1 VPPLRR
7 RREDIPLLADRFLSA
22 AAERQHKSVAGLDA
36 EAMEVLA
43 AYAWPGNVR
52 ELRNEIERA
61 VALTRNGE
69 AVSPDQLSPAVRTR
83 EGPTIVSNSTI
94 AGSNRAYRARM
105 PGGSREYGSIPLR
118 QARAAF
124 EANHIIKE
132 LEQHQGNVSRVA
144 RALGLSRSSLQ
155 KKMKDYGLR

>member
-1 VPPLRR
+1 MF
-7 RREDIPLLADRFLSA
+7 ASA
-22 AAERQHKSVAGLDA
+22 GEVIGIVVIAALAGLDA
-36 EAMEVLA
+36 EAMELLV

-69 AVSPDQLSPAVRTR
+69 AVSPDQLSLALRRR
-83 EGPTIVSNSTI
+83 EESAIVSNSTT
-94 AGSNRAYRARM
+94 AGSNRDYGARM
-105 PGGSREYGSIPLR
+105 PARNGEYASTPLR

-124 EANHIIKE
+124 EADYIVKE
-132 LEQHQGNVSRVA
+132 VERHQGNVSRAA

-155 KKMKDYGLR
+155 KKMKEYGLR